1 MMYILLPAYNE
12 KKNLEKIFIKLNKLC
27 KKLKFKVVL
36 VDDCSTDRT
45 ADLIN
50 SKYNF
55 NLIYIKHKFNKG
67 LSLTLESGFKRI
79 KKIAKANDKVITLDS
94 DNTHPINLIDKLNK
108 ELEKKDL
115 VVASRFV
122 NGSKVVGVTLFR
134 SVMSF
139 GARFLFKIF
148 YPHKNLKDYTCNFR
162 GYKFFLIKEIL
173 KIKSFFENEDFNITS
188 KIIVFLILKKKE
200 LKLSE
205 ISFKLSYNN
214 KIGQSKIR
222 LIKSILLTLK
232 LLIKKPI

>member
-12 KKNLEKIFIKLNKLC
+12 KKNLEKIFIKLNKLS

-36 VDDCSTDRT
+36 VDDCSTDKT

-50 SKYNF
+50 LKYNF
-55 NLIYIKHKFNKG
+55 NLIYVKHKFNKG
-67 LSLTLESGFKRI
+67 LSLTLESGFKKI

-134 SVMSF
+134 SIMSF

-205 ISFKLSYNN
+205 IAFKLSYNN

-232 LLIKKPI
+232 ILIKKPI

>member
-1 MMYILLPAYNE
+1 MYILLPAYNE
-12 KKNLEKIFIKLNKLC
+12 KKNLEKIFIKLNKLS

-36 VDDCSTDRT
+36 VDDCSTDKT

-50 SKYNF
+50 LKYNF
-55 NLIYIKHKFNKG
+55 NLIYVKHKFNKG
-67 LSLTLESGFKRI
+67 LSLTLESGFKKI

-134 SVMSF
+134 SIMSF

-205 ISFKLSYNN
+205 IAFKLSYNN

-232 LLIKKPI
+232 ILIKKPI